1 MRVEAQGQ
9 RGTASDRRF
18 RRRSMSQSLRLV
30 SIPEPV
36 GCNYSVHA
44 LSCRFV
50 VRGLCRPG
58 RRGCR
63 RVNNCRGSRGQFAEP
78 SLSVSTQPLDRY
90 AAPAALK
97 ARQAQTDRGPSVVR
111 PASFEPGEL
120 AGHRRNSIDAPQK
133 VRLPCRTLC
142 HTAAERRRRAPKS
155 APNGGYPCAEDVDI
169 RVDVRRRVGDRQ
181 RRPAPPTEVP
191 DASVGHE
198 DTLGVLEAGDV
209 GRASLYGVVRDHR
222 CRRVTRPACRVARQS
237 RGDRHQR
244 SQPRS
249 RRTAGPRARRSVG
262 MPLV

>member
-111 PASFEPGEL
+111 PASFERGRT
-120 AGHRRNSIDAPQK
+120 RRNSIDAPPQ
-133 VRLPCRTLC
+133 VRIPLSHPLSDCSGVPAARAEVSREWRLSMRGRRQHTRRRPTPCGRPTATARPTNRSPRCLGLPCR
-142 HTAAERRRRAPKS
+142 
-155 APNGGYPCAEDVDI
+155 Y
-169 RVDVRRRVGDRQ
+169 
-181 RRPAPPTEVP
+181 
-191 DASVGHE
+191 
-198 DTLGVLEAGDV
+198 V
-209 GRASLYGVVRDHR
+209 GR
-222 CRRVTRPACRVARQS
+222 P
-237 RGDRHQR
+237 
-244 SQPRS
+244 
-249 RRTAGPRARRSVG
+249 
-262 MPLV
+262 